1 MFSGTADPR
10 WRSARHWPPN
20 AWPPALDSWLLG
32 EDSLTRRLRAR
43 CAGDGFRVSIRQQ
56 GWGRP
61 LASERDVLG
70 MAPRTRA
77 WMREVYLWCGTERWV
92 YARTVIPYTTL
103 TGKLRRLRHLGTR
116 PLGEVIFADTTMRRS
131 AVEVA
136 RIEVPMAEQDR
147 ASRAM
152 NTSIWGRRS
161 VFWLQ
166 QKPLLVCEF
175 FLPHMAGTR
184 A

>member
-1 MFSGTADPR
+1 
-10 WRSARHWPPN
+10 
-20 AWPPALDSWLLG
+20 
-32 EDSLTRRLRAR
+32 
-43 CAGDGFRVSIRQQ
+43 
-56 GWGRP
+56 
-61 LASERDVLG
+61 